1 MYAFALSAISLR
13 YVATVGRLSAGTFGR
28 NFPSFSL
35 SVSWASRYALLLP
48 HYLSLLHINPLPN
61 HSNIQLSSDYRRHRP
76 HRINTGSNDETIS
89 SEMTTN
95 IQQTMGQ
102 MGQFVERGVKQL
114 VPSEMEHTVDEG
126 QAILGRYLN
135 MPFAFCM
142 EQEIRKAR
150 NICKNL
156 KDYPAYLDGK
166 LVSSQIKQADAVV
179 FLTNARAGIFMTGHV
194 GSGLVVARNSD
205 GSWSAPSA
213 VFYLGSGMGLQG
225 GADMTDY
232 VVILKRQAVESFAGN
247 NQLVLGGDVGATFWM
262 GRHGTAELHIG
273 KRSGM
278 ALGWAASKGF
288 FAGAAATAGYLC
300 TRSGINKKFYGREV
314 DPSDLL
320 HGKISKPRAAKPL
333 YEALDDLP

>member
-1 MYAFALSAISLR
+1 LPYIS
-13 YVATVGRLSAGTFGR
+13 
-28 NFPSFSL
+28 PS
-35 SVSWASRYALLLP
+35 
-48 HYLSLLHINPLPN
+48 PN
-61 HSNIQLSSDYRRHRP
+61 HSNIQLSFGYRRHRP
-76 HRINTGSNDETIS
+76 QRINTSSNEETMAS
-89 SEMTTN
+89 GMTSN

-102 MGQFVERGVKQL
+102 MGQYAERGLKQL

-135 MPFAFCM
+135 MPFGFSM

-156 KDYPAYLDGK
+156 KDFPAYLDGS

-194 GSGLVVARNSD
+194 GSGLVVARNTD

-225 GADMTDY
+225 GADVTDY
-232 VVILKRQAVESFAGN
+232 VIILKRQAVDSFAGN

-273 KRSGM
+273 KRTGM
-278 ALGWAASKGF
+278 AMGWAASKGF

-314 DPSDLL
+314 DPADLL

-333 YEALDDLP
+333 YDALNDLP